1 MSVASSK
8 AAALEALPTQILAL
22 HQAQTKPL
30 LVPQGSAIASCL
42 PPELHLGRMFGNFLA
57 IRKIGEGGMG
67 IVYEARHCQIGRRA
81 AIKIMHK
88 GLAQNAEY
96 AARFLNE
103 ARAVNIIQ
111 HRGLV
116 EISEYGKLE
125 DGTLFIVMEY
135 LSGQSLRERII
146 KNNKKTFADKEVTH
160 LAVQLARALA
170 AAHEKGIIHRDLKPD
185 KVTIERQTKK
195 TVPRRSEVLANHGL
209 RCGTT
214 RRFYQLGQPHPSQRA
229 LPPLLL
235 RPGLQQRLGH
245 GVATM

>member
-1 MSVASSK
+1 MGVASPK
-8 AAALEALPTQILAL
+8 VAALRALPTQILTL
-22 HQAQTKPL
+22 QQAQTKPL
-30 LVPQGSAIASCL
+30 S
-42 PPELHLGRMFGNFLA
+42 PPEPALVSGQPAELHIGRMFGNFQA
-57 IRKIGEGGMG
+57 VRKIGEGGMG

-135 LSGQSLRERII
+135 LHGQSLRERII
-146 KNNKKTFADKEVTH
+146 KKRKFAEQEATH
-160 LAVQLARALA
+160 LAVQIGRALA
-170 AAHEKGIIHRDLKPD
+170 AAHEKGIIHRELYA
-185 KVTIERQTKK
+185 
-195 TVPRRSEVLANHGL
+195 PRRNTV
-209 RCGTT
+209 
-214 RRFYQLGQPHPSQRA
+214 
-229 LPPLLL
+229 
-235 RPGLQQRLGH
+235 
-245 GVATM
+245 